1 MKNIFKKMFKK
12 KRLNKNLL
20 MLALFGAAL
29 FLLLIFYFTPIFP
42 TQYNSALTIKN
53 VSLISGNSFLAPEP
67 EVISFGLP
75 VRIKIPEINVDSLI
89 ESVGLTP
96 EGAMDVPKAQENVA
110 WFNLGT
116 RPGESGSAVMAGHYG
131 IKDGR
136 GSVFDKLYKLRPGD
150 KIIIEDEKG
159 MLSTFVVSGNK
170 RYNPSD
176 NALAVFS
183 SSDGKSH
190 LNLITC
196 ESDWDAEAKSYSKR
210 LVIFAD
216 KE

>member
-1 MKNIFKKMFKK
+1 MFAKKSFKKI
-12 KRLNKNLL
+12 LL
-20 MLALFGAAL
+20 PLT
-29 FLLLIFYFTPIFP
+29 LLLGGIFLAIIFYFIPIFP
-42 TQYNSALTIKN
+42 TQNSLILPIKK
-53 VSLISGNSFLAPEP
+53 VSLISEKPLTTPEP

-75 VRIKIPEINVDSLI
+75 VHIKIPEINVDSMI

-96 EGAMDVPKAQENVA
+96 NGAMDVPKSQESVG
-110 WFNLGT
+110 WFELGT
-116 RPGESGSAVMAGHYG
+116 HPGENGSAVMAGHYG
-131 IKDGR
+131 IKDGK

-150 KIIIEDEKG
+150 KIFIEDDKG
-159 MLSTFVVSGNK
+159 LISTFVVSGNR
-170 RYNPSD
+170 RYDPTD

-196 ESDWDAEAKSYSKR
+196 EGNWNMDTETYSKR